1 VKRKAATLL
10 DARRPL
16 APFLLA
22 GDEHGPCSPAKP
34 PVEPARARLLFRDG

>member
-22 GDEHGPCSPAKP
+22 GDEHGPCSATEP
-34 PVEPARARLLFRDG
+34 PVESACLLFSDG